1 MLQPLLPSQLSQKVK
16 NSMRRPLEIKA
27 EESSVRSVVSLTSAL
42 ESLSSMQIAKTKNK
56 VLISNQFF
64 DEVWGIYK
72 QIRVDVLF
80 NFGRAPEQTT
90 TDKELLILITAKG
103 GLSGDI
109 DQRLVRKVTE
119 HYDET
124 KNDIL
129 VIGKHGALKLKQ
141 AHIDYE
147 HFFDLPEGD
156 YINVDPLMDII
167 RKYSRS
173 RIYYQNYI
181 SLSEQAIKDVDLSEV
196 VSSKGRVAD
205 LSTIS
210 DDMVSEKTHIFE
222 PSSYAVAAYLE
233 NSILRLTISQFI
245 YDSRL
250 AQVASRFKAMS
261 AARERSVETAGE
273 LRTEYNRA
281 KRTQVDT
288 RLKESMAGLKKIRA
302 EGAQ

>member
-1 MLQPLLPSQLSQKVK
+1 
-16 NSMRRPLEIKA
+16 MRRPLEIRA
-27 EESSVRSVVSLTSAL
+27 EERSVRSVVSLTSAL

-64 DEVWGIYK
+64 DEVWNIYK

-80 NFGRAPEQTT
+80 NFGRTVDEVPI
-90 TDKELLILITAKG
+90 DKELLILITAKG

-109 DQRLVRKVTE
+109 DQRLIRKVVE
-119 HYDET
+119 RYDES

-129 VIGKHGALKLKQ
+129 VIGHHGALKLKQ
-141 AHIDYE
+141 AHVDHKYYFE
-147 HFFDLPEGD
+147 LPEKD

-167 RKYSRS
+167 RKYAKS

-181 SLSEQAIKDVDLSEV
+181 SLSQQAIKDVDLSEV

-205 LSTIS
+205 LDTLS
-210 DDMVSEKTHIFE
+210 DDMVSEKTYIFE
-222 PSSYAVAAYLE
+222 PSSYQVAAYLE

-261 AARERSVETAGE
+261 AAKERSIDNANQ
-273 LRTEYNRA
+273 LHMEYNRA
-281 KRTQVDT
+281 KRNQVDT
-288 RLKESMAGLKKIRA
+288 RLKESLAGLKKIRA
-302 EGAQ
+302 GGGE

>member
-1 MLQPLLPSQLSQKVK
+1 
-16 NSMRRPLEIKA
+16 MRRPLEVKA
-27 EESSVRSVVSLTSAL
+27 EEASVRSVVSLTSAL
-42 ESLSSMQIAKTKNK
+42 ETLSSMQIAKTKNK

-64 DEVWGIYK
+64 DEVWNVYK

-80 NFGRAPEQTT
+80 NFGRTPEQKAI
-90 TDKELLILITAKG
+90 DKELLILITAKG

-109 DQRLVRKVTE
+109 DQRLIRKFIE

-124 KNDIL
+124 KNDVL
-129 VIGKHGALKLKQ
+129 VIGHHGALKLKQ
-141 AHIDYE
+141 VHVDATYY
-147 HFFDLPEGD
+147 FDLPETD

-167 RKYSRS
+167 KRYERS
-173 RIYYQNYI
+173 RIFYQNYI
-181 SLSEQAIKDVDLSEV
+181 SLSEQEIKDVDLSEV
-196 VSSKGRVAD
+196 VSSRGRAVD

-210 DDMVSEKTHIFE
+210 NDFVSEKTYIFE
-222 PSSYAVAAYLE
+222 PSSYQVAAYLE

-261 AARERSVETAGE
+261 AAKERSVDTATQ
-273 LRTEYNRA
+273 LHTEYNRA

-288 RLKESMAGLKKIRA
+288 RLKESLAGLKKIRA
-302 EGAQ
+302 SGAG

>member
-1 MLQPLLPSQLSQKVK
+1 
-16 NSMRRPLEIKA
+16 MRRPLEIKA
-27 EESSVRSVVSLTSAL
+27 EEKAIRSVVSLTSAL

-64 DEVWGIYK
+64 DEVWNIYK

-80 NFGRAPEQTT
+80 NFGRTPDEKPIN
-90 TDKELLILITAKG
+90 KELLILITAKA

-109 DQRLVRKVTE
+109 DQRLIKKFMER
-119 HYDET
+119 YDEV

-129 VIGKHGALKLKQ
+129 VIGRHGAVKLKQ
-141 AHIDYE
+141 VHISPEYY
-147 HFFDLPEGD
+147 FDLPEGD

-167 RKYSRS
+167 RRYEKS
-173 RIYYQNYI
+173 RIFYQNYV
-181 SLSEQAIKDVDLSEV
+181 SLGRQDIKDVDLSEV

-205 LSTIS
+205 LSSVS
-210 DDMVSEKTHIFE
+210 DDLVTEKTYIFE
-222 PSSYAVAAYLE
+222 PSSYQVAAYLE

-261 AARERSVETAGE
+261 AAKDRSIETANA
-273 LRTEYNRA
+273 LRLEYNRA
-281 KRTQVDT
+281 KRYQVDT
-288 RLKESMAGLKKIRA
+288 RLKESLAGLKKIRA
-302 EGAQ
+302 GGEL